1 MTYPENQANQ
11 AIQDQSENSATALCE
26 ENEQGFEPG
35 SSVNSSYLA
44 DSCAHAATMATTL
57 ALAACGGG
65 SAAVSSP
72 PVPTPPPVVT
82 PPPTPA
88 PISVADASRFLMQA
102 SMGAN
107 RSQIAHVQSV
117 GYAAWLDE
125 QFALPASGSR
135 WDWLV
140 SKGFDALTN
149 KNSQA
154 GFDASTWRKLISAPD
169 TLRQRITLA
178 LSEIIVVAIGGLV
191 GGAGWKAFGAAGF
204 LDMLEANCFGD
215 YRNLLQLVSTSP
227 AMGLYLTFR
236 GNVKYNPV
244 TGALPDENYA
254 REIMQLFSVGLLQL
268 NTDGTPKTQNGVPVE
283 TYGLDDIT
291 GLARI
296 FTGWDFD
303 LAGGTVNTPDFMRR
317 AMLQIASRHETGAA
331 SFLGSTVPAGLSGAD
346 ALKMALD
353 IIFAHPN
360 VAPFISRQL
369 IQRLVTSNPLPAYVA
384 RVAAVFNNDGN
395 GVKGN
400 LKAVIKAILLDDEAR
415 NKSNLSNPQFGKV
428 REPIMRFLTWAR
440 AFNASSATDT
450 WALGDTSDPA
460 KKLGQSPSRS
470 PSVFNFFRPGYVPP
484 NSAIATAALV
494 APEFQLVNES
504 SVVGYVNFMQN
515 AVAHTGGVGDL
526 LADYTGLL
534 PLADNAT
541 TLLDEINLLLAAGQI
556 SDATMSILRNAVSS
570 MASGSDAARS
580 KRIYAALTLVL
591 AAPEFIVLK

>member
-1 MTYPENQANQ
+1 MTYQENQDLLEQ
-11 AIQDQSENSATALCE
+11 PETAL
-26 ENEQGFEPG
+26 FRDDAYPDKLLK
-35 SSVNSSYLA
+35 SSDFAVAGAL
-44 DSCAHAATMATTL
+44 TGTL

-65 SAAVSSP
+65 SAAVTSTP
-72 PVPTPPPVVT
+72 GPTPPPV
-82 PPPTPA
+82 PPTPA
-88 PISVADASRFLMQA
+88 PISAAEAARFLMQA

-107 RSQIAHVQSV
+107 RAQIARVQSV

-140 SKGFDALTN
+140 SKGYDAIAN

-154 GFDASTWRKLISAPD
+154 GFDASSWRKLISAPD
-169 TLRQRITLA
+169 TLRQRVTLA
-178 LSEIIVVAIGGLV
+178 LSEIIVVSINGLV
-191 GGAGWKAFGAAGF
+191 GGGGWKAFGAAGF
-204 LDMLEANCFGD
+204 LDMLETNCYGD

-227 AMGLYLTFR
+227 AMGLYLTYR

-254 REIMQLFSVGLLQL
+254 REIMQLFTVGLLQL
-268 NTDGTPKTQNGVPVE
+268 NTDGTPKMQNGGALE
-283 TYGLDDIT
+283 TYAQDDIT

-296 FTGWDFD
+296 FTGWNFD
-303 LAGGTVNTPDFMRR
+303 LSSGNTSTPDFMRKP
-317 AMLQIASRHETGAA
+317 MLQIASGHETGAS
-331 SFLGSTVPAGLSGAD
+331 SFLGSTVPAGLSGAE

-353 IIFAHPN
+353 IIYAHPN

-384 RVAAVFNNDGN
+384 RVAAVFNNDGT

-428 REPIMRFLTWAR
+428 REPVLRFLTWAR

-484 NSAIATAALV
+484 GSAIAAAALV
-494 APEFQLVNES
+494 APEFQIINES
-504 SVVGYVNFMQN
+504 SVVGYLNFMQN
-515 AVAHTGGVGDL
+515 AVARTGGVGDL
-526 LADYTGLL
+526 LADYTALL

-541 TLLDEINLLLAAGQI
+541 SLLDEINLLLAAGQI
-556 SDATMSILRNAVSS
+556 SEATMSMLRSAVGS
-570 MASGSDAARS
+570 MPSGSDAARN
-580 KRIYAALTLVL
+580 KRIHAALTLVL